1 VLVPIVVVNLMWQWA
16 SLPTMRPPT
25 AQPIDKVLRLL
36 GRRNVAFAMLG
47 VMFTFAGAFSTFT
60 YLRPFLETYT
70 HVSVPQL
77 SLLLLGLG
85 LAGFA
90 GTYGAGA
97 LLGRRLYPLLSQLP
111 IALGAVTLGLLS
123 VRHVLWGV
131 AVMMVAWGAVNSA
144 IPVSWSTWVTKGIG
158 DEPESGGGLIVA
170 AIQLSIMAGAA
181 LGGAL
186 LDRFSASATLI
197 GGTGLLV
204 VAAVIVGDG
213 ERVRPSAT

>member
-1 VLVPIVVVNLMWQWA
+1 
-16 SLPTMRPPT
+16 
-25 AQPIDKVLRLL
+25 
-36 GRRNVAFAMLG
+36 
-47 VMFTFAGAFSTFT
+47 
-60 YLRPFLETYT
+60 
-70 HVSVPQL
+70 VSVPQL

-85 LAGFA
+85 LAGFD

-97 LLGRRLYPLLSQLP
+97 LLGRRLYALLSQLP

-186 LDRFSASATLI
+186 LDRFSAAATLI
-197 GGTGLLV
+197 GGTVLLV
-204 VAAVIVGDG
+204 LAALIVGDG
-213 ERVRPSAT
+213 ERVRPRET